1 MFHVSPEMKGKG
13 FYFYLFLSLF
23 LLLPAG
29 RVSAVFEIPPGENS
43 PMKCVGFFIF
53 IGRRDKD

>member
-13 FYFYLFLSLF
+13 FYFFFLIYLF
-23 LLLPAG
+23 LLLPTG
-29 RVSAVFEIPPGENS
+29 RVSTVFEIPPGENS
-43 PMKCVGFFIF
+43 QMKCVGFFIF